1 MLRDWK
7 KYTFGVLA
15 GALLVSFA
23 GFSTGWI
30 VTRPAAEQAAQQRA
44 VEAVDARLAKICVH
58 QFLVSPNL
66 NQRLN
71 KLRELEYSWTRAR
84 YIKDHGWSTM
94 PDKSSPSP
102 GVADNC
108 ARLLLNTKNRT
119 P

>member
-1 MLRDWK
+1 MQKDWK
-7 KYTFGVLA
+7 KYIFDVLA
-15 GALLVSFA
+15 GAMLISVA
-23 GFSTGWI
+23 GVSTGWI
-30 VTRPAAEQAAQQRA
+30 VTRPAAERAAQQRA

-58 QFLVSPNL
+58 QFQVSPNL

-71 KLRELEYSWTRAR
+71 KLRKLEYSWARAR
-84 YIKDHGWSTM
+84 YIKDHDWSTM

-108 ARLLLNTKNRT
+108 ARLLLKMKSRN